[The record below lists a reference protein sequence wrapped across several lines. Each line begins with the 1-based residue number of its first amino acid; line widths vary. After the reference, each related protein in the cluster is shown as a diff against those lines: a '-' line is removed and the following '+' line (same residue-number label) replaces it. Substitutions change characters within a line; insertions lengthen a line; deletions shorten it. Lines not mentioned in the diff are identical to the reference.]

1 MSLNEIVL
9 KTRNLLS
16 RLLGEKFELV
26 LELEHDLGMVKI
38 DPAQVQQILFNLVL
52 NARDAMPQGG
62 RIQVTTGHCNLKSVE
77 GTKSHSPGVF
87 LSVKDVGCGMSAETR
102 ARLFEPFFTTKVAR
116 QRHGAWIVHR
126 PEHRDRQRWERGS
139 RQRTRPGHA
148 GHRVPAASCRCS
160 CRHHQSLS
168 LCIRHGET
176 ILLTEDNVAVR
187 QAAVRILSECGY
199 VVLEAASGPEAI
211 AIARDHSGKIDLLLA
226 DVDMPGMSGHE
237 TALQICVRTAAVESA
252 LHVRLRAT
260 RAESRGSHSLFQKA
274 IHQFRTARETAR
286 DFQTADSTPTEIQ
299 EAKAR
304 EAMTTA
310 EITLPATPQIEGANF
325 LNILIV
331 DDERSIREACRE
343 VAQSLGF
350 NTFVADSAE
359 HAYRLLDS
367 QGIDAVL
374 LDLRLPGAGGL
385 EALNRIK
392 SLRPDAVIVVVTG
405 YGTVQSAVQAMK
417 NGAYDYVTKPF
428 SLDEL
433 KLLLDRVASHLKLK
447 SENRILREKI
457 KSKQGFGSIIGRS
470 PEMEKL
476 YRIVAKAAHSTHPVL
491 ILGESGTGKELVA
504 RSIHFSGPFRDKPFI
519 PVDCGSLVPT
529 LIESELFG
537 HTKGAFTG
545 AHHAKD
551 GLLSIA
557 EGGTVFLDE
566 VGELPTDLQAKLLRA
581 IQEKEIR
588 PVGGTKQIPINVRIL
603 AATNRDL
610 EEGVSQGTFRRDL
623 YYRLNVLS
631 LRIPS
636 LRERRQDI
644 PILATHF
651 LERQTR
657 SSGNERTLSDDAMKA
672 MLAYDWPGNVR
683 ELENCLERA
692 CAFTTGPMIHLGDLP
707 AAISQLQGTECV
719 GDWS

>member
-1 MSLNEIVL
+1 
-9 KTRNLLS
+9 
-16 RLLGEKFELV
+16 
-26 LELEHDLGMVKI
+26 
-38 DPAQVQQILFNLVL
+38 
-52 NARDAMPQGG
+52 
-62 RIQVTTGHCNLKSVE
+62 
-77 GTKSHSPGVF
+77 
-87 LSVKDVGCGMSAETR
+87 
-102 ARLFEPFFTTKVAR
+102 
-116 QRHGAWIVHR
+116 
-126 PEHRDRQRWERGS
+126 
-139 RQRTRPGHA
+139 
-148 GHRVPAASCRCS
+148 
-160 CRHHQSLS
+160 
-168 LCIRHGET
+168 
-176 ILLTEDNVAVR
+176 
-187 QAAVRILSECGY
+187 
-199 VVLEAASGPEAI
+199 
-211 AIARDHSGKIDLLLA
+211 
-226 DVDMPGMSGHE
+226 
-237 TALQICVRTAAVESA
+237 
-252 LHVRLRAT
+252 
-260 RAESRGSHSLFQKA
+260 
-274 IHQFRTARETAR
+274 
-286 DFQTADSTPTEIQ
+286 
-299 EAKAR
+299 
-304 EAMTTA
+304 MTTA
-310 EITLPATPQIEGANF
+310 EITLPVIPQIEGANF
-325 LNILIV
+325 LNLLVV
-331 DDERSIREACRE
+331 DDERAIREACRE

-350 NTFVADSAE
+350 NTFGADSAE
-359 HAYRLLDS
+359 HAYRLLDA

-392 SLRPDAVIVVVTG
+392 SIRPDAVIVVVTG

-545 AHHAKD
+545 AQQAKD
-551 GLLSIA
+551 GLLA
-557 EGGTVFLDE
+557 VADGGTVFLDE
-566 VGELPTDLQAKLLRA
+566 VGELPIDLQAKLLRA

-588 PVGGTKQIPINVRIL
+588 PVGSTKHLPINVRIL

-610 EEGVSQGTFRRDL
+610 EEAVSQGTFRRDL

-644 PILATHF
+644 PILALHF
-651 LERQTR
+651 LERQSR
-657 SSGNERTLSDDAMKA
+657 ANGFERTISDDALKA

-683 ELENCLERA
+683 ELENCVERA
-692 CAFTTGPMIHLGDLP
+692 CAFTSGPVIHLSDLP
-707 AAISQLQGTECV
+707 AAISQLQYESIPLNAGASSKIMPMSEIERQTILNAIAQLN
-719 GDWS
+719 GDKLKAARVLGIGKTTLYRKLKEYASRS